1 MSDASEL
8 DEVLQSLDPTTRTFV
23 AEADMGRQA
32 REFAESDV
40 GRYIIG
46 CAQQEIAD
54 AQEKLERT
62 MPWRR
67 RRIQELQNQAWRAR
81 TLLAWIRGL
90 IESGKAAEDAL
101 HEGEGE
107 D

>member
-1 MSDASEL
+1 MSEIQ
-8 DEVLQSLDPTTRTFV
+8 EVLDSLEPTTRAFI
-23 AEADMGRQA
+23 AEADLGVQA
-32 REFAESDV
+32 REFAESDI

-62 MPWRR
+62 ASWRR
-67 RRIQELQNQAWRAR
+67 RKIQEIQNQAWRAR

-101 HEGEGE
+101 QEGEGE
-107 D
+107 T